1 MRIVQISDTHISHLG
16 GVPRRNMELVA
27 EYLNHQLRPDLVVNT
42 GDIVILDADS
52 AEDRHTAW
60 RLHQEIGG
68 PLRVVPGNHDVGE
81 PGDGP
86 WMGMSVTSERVANF
100 KHTWGSDRFVEFG
113 EPANGAE
120 GWVFIGINS
129 QVLSSHLPE
138 EADQWHWLEEVVG
151 KVQGLSVLLFL
162 HKPMS
167 LSGRADRDITIAA
180 SDRER
185 LRSIF
190 RGTRLRVVAN
200 GHVHRYRQLKE
211 DGLLSVWCPSLT
223 FAPSAEPERGL
234 PSSEAGVVEYLVQGD
249 DVEVIRHE
257 VPGLRG
263 CEDVFTMPEFAAT
276 LAGLKATTADPA

>member
-16 GVPRRNMELVA
+16 GVPSRNMELVA
-27 EYLNHQLRPDLVVNT
+27 EYLNHHLRPDLVVNT

-60 RLHQEIGG
+60 RLHQDIGG
-68 PLRVVPGNHDVGE
+68 HLRVVPGNHDVGE
-81 PGDGP
+81 PGDAP

-100 KHTWGSDRFVEFG
+100 KDTWGSDRFVEFG
-113 EPANGAE
+113 EPDNGAE

-129 QVLSSHLPE
+129 QVLSSRLPE

-180 SDRER
+180 SGPGTPKEH
-185 LRSIF
+185 LSAYSLARSSQRARSPLSAAEGGRASFCLVPILDF
-190 RGTRLRVVAN
+190 RTV
-200 GHVHRYRQLKE
+200 
-211 DGLLSVWCPSLT
+211 C
-223 FAPSAEPERGL
+223 
-234 PSSEAGVVEYLVQGD
+234 
-249 DVEVIRHE
+249 
-257 VPGLRG
+257 
-263 CEDVFTMPEFAAT
+263 
-276 LAGLKATTADPA
+276 